1 MKRLTAFL
9 IALISFQTFAQTEHS
24 LPEAPT
30 RVEFANVI
38 VNLDDYTKSKVDNL
52 ILNLLTPENSYL
64 DAKLERMQWY
74 FPIIEP
80 ILEEEGVP
88 DDLKY
93 LAVQESNLLPDALSS
108 SGAVGFW
115 QFKEPTAAELGLKM
129 NRELDE
135 RKYIFA
141 STRAAA
147 KYFKKNNIIF
157 KNWLS
162 CIYAY
167 NQGPT
172 GAGKEI
178 PDYWSYASEVKFD
191 KDTPEYLIKALA
203 HRIAFEYR
211 LNRLRNSPRKLVT
224 YPTHSKSLAE
234 IAVELTVDLSELR
247 SYNAW
252 LYAPAIP
259 PGTNYNVIVPVNTE
273 RLDEVMAKINRR
285 QDLTVTDK
293 GYPKLR
299 RITTATTSDDE
310 PILYEINGKA
320 GILAQPGDEA
330 AQLAKKGRVP
340 LKEFLKFND
349 LNDRDMI
356 KTGQVYYLQ
365 KKSNKAPVEFH
376 TAGLNQSF
384 WDVSQM
390 YGVKLKKVLK
400 YNRLKSVEQL
410 QPGRVVW
417 MQRKRPAN
425 KPVEIIK
432 QALPQEEIKPQLP
445 IASNYNKEKEV
456 TELPLD
462 KPELVIDKKEETV
475 TTKPT
480 PSISESDDVS
490 EDRPVVAR
498 VVTPSSEPKKVVVKS
513 QPEVTAPIN
522 EKSNTQT
529 HRVQQGET
537 LFSLAKKYGLSLSEL
552 RRLNNMTESS
562 VLQYGQELIVSG
574 NTESRETPK
583 IEKTTPSEV
592 SSSSSSP
599 EYHTVSRGQTL
610 YSISKIYGTS
620 VSNIQQWNNLSGT
633 DIAVGQQLK
642 VSAGSGS
649 PKQAS
654 AFSYTVKRGDTL
666 FSIAKRNDITVSQL
680 KSINNLSSNTI
691 SVGQVLR
698 VR

>member
-9 IALISFQTFAQTEHS
+9 ITFISFTALGQSQYS
-24 LPEAPT
+24 LPEAPS

-38 VNLDDYTKSKVDNL
+38 VSLDDQTKSKVDNL

-74 FPIIEP
+74 FPIIES

-93 LAVQESNLLPDALSS
+93 LAVQESNLMPDALSS

-129 NRELDE
+129 NREVDE
-135 RKYIFA
+135 RKYIFE

-178 PDYWSYASEVKFD
+178 PDNWSYASEVKFD
-191 KDTPEYLIKALA
+191 KNTPEYLIKALA

-211 LNRLRNSPRKLVT
+211 LNRLKNSPRKLVI

-259 PGTNYNVIVPVNTE
+259 AGTNYNVVVPVNAE
-273 RLDEVMAKINRR
+273 RADEVMLKINQR
-285 QDLTVTDK
+285 QDLTITDK
-293 GYPKLR
+293 GYPILR
-299 RITTATTSDDE
+299 RITATTTSDDE

-349 LNDRDMI
+349 LTDRDMI
-356 KTGQVYYLQ
+356 KTGKVYYLQ
-365 KKSNKAPVEFH
+365 KKGNKAPVEFH
-376 TAGLNQSF
+376 TAGLDQSF

-390 YGVKLKKVLK
+390 YGIRLKKVLK
-400 YNRLKSVEQL
+400 YNRLKTVEQL

-417 MQRKRPAN
+417 IQGKRPKN

-432 QALPQEEIKPQLP
+432 QALPQEENKPDLP
-445 IASNYNKEKEV
+445 IASSYERQKEV
-456 TELPLD
+456 NEMPLD
-462 KPELVIDKKEETV
+462 KPNLNTEKPAVM
-475 TTKPT
+475 KPT
-480 PSISESDDVS
+480 PTVEKNEEEGFIE
-490 EDRPVVAR
+490 EEKPVVTKMET
-498 VVTPSSEPKKVVVKS
+498 TPKESKKVVVKP
-513 QPEVTAPIN
+513 QPETTTKAA
-522 EKSNTQT
+522 SMGTT

-537 LFSLAKKYGLSLSEL
+537 LFSLARKYGLSVEEL
-552 RRLNNMTESS
+552 RNLNNMTSSS
-562 VLQYGQELIVSG
+562 VLQYDQELIVSADPKSQQ
-574 NTESRETPK
+574 TTISR
-583 IEKTTPSEV
+583 SV
-592 SSSSSSP
+592 SSQAVEPSP
-599 EYHTVSRGQTL
+599 SRAEYHTVSRGQTL
-610 YSISKIYGTS
+610 YSISKLYGTT
-620 VSNIQQWNNLSGT
+620 VSSIQRWNSLSGT
-633 DIAVGQQLK
+633 DISVGQRLK
-642 VSAGSGS
+642 VSDGGNSQPAT
-649 PKQAS
+649 S
-654 AFSYTVKRGDTL
+654 AFSYTVKKGDTL
-666 FSIAKRNDITVSQL
+666 FSIAKRNDISVAQL
-680 KSINNLSSNTI
+680 KSLNNLSSNTI
-691 SVGQVLR
+691 SVGQVLK